1 VSTSLGCEGIEVS
14 PGTNILVEDDPG
26 AFARAVI
33 GLIRDRAKREE
44 IGRRARE
51 LVVSRY
57 SWVGIG
63 KQLSQLYE
71 ATVSSKSSR
80 ATGNE

>member
-1 VSTSLGCEGIEVS
+1 VGCEGIEVS
-14 PGTNILVEDDPG
+14 PGTDILVEDDPA

-33 GLIRDRAKREE
+33 ELIRNRAKREE
-44 IGRRARE
+44 IGNRARE

-63 KQLSQLYE
+63 KQLNQIYE
-71 ATVSSKSSR
+71 AIVSSKSNR
-80 ATGNE
+80 ATGK